1 MNIIRESSFFS
12 AAHNN
17 KSVNRNDTC
26 THMTYSPLSLLL
38 VKVTGK
44 LDDNT
49 LAVMKEPRCGVP
61 DIGEYNH
68 FPRHL
73 KWESNNVTFRYAF
86 RCHKVTGDIGIFAQM
101 YFIHQLS
108 PASYP
113 LMFQDSELHTRS
125 EERRCKQSH
134 PQGSQ
139 RLG

>member
-1 MNIIRESSFFS
+1 MAFQTLGSTTTSL
-12 AAHNN
+12 
-17 KSVNRNDTC
+17 DT
-26 THMTYSPLSLLL
+26 SN
-38 VKVTGK
+38 GK
-44 LDDNT
+44 IT
-49 LAVMKEPRCGVP
+49 TSHSGM
-61 DIGEYNH
+61 
-68 FPRHL
+68 HL
-73 KWESNNVTFRYAF
+73 GAIFA
-86 RCHKVTGDIGIFAQM
+86 IFAQM